1 MNGTYEFLIT
11 VGCLLL
17 LGLAIDMLGKRTSL
31 PRVSLLIIFGI
42 LIGPS
47 TLNLIPNF
55 FLDLFDLIAQMALIM
70 VGFLMGSKL
79 NKEHFNQNSRAIISI
94 SLCGALVTGIVVA
107 VILLLFRVPIELAIL
122 LGCISTATDPAA
134 TMDVVLE
141 SRSKSSF
148 SKILLSVVALD
159 DAWGLIIFSVGLA
172 VVTALSIDNAQISPL
187 IFAFHELGGALLLGI
202 VIGIPAT
209 YLTGR
214 IKPGQPMRTEAL
226 GLVFLCGGLAL
237 WLEVSYLIATMVMGS
252 IVSNFARH
260 HDYTFNE
267 IENMEWPI
275 ISIFFILAGASLE
288 LNSVLLT
295 GLIGGIYIVSRF
307 AGKIAGGAIG
317 AKIGHCSSDVTKWVG
332 LAMLPHAGAALGM
345 ALVAASYF
353 PNYGDTI
360 LSVVISATILFEIIG
375 PLFAK
380 LALVKAD
387 IQKTR

>member
-1 MNGTYEFLIT
+1 
-11 VGCLLL
+11 
-17 LGLAIDMLGKRTSL
+17 
-31 PRVSLLIIFGI
+31 
-42 LIGPS
+42 
-47 TLNLIPNF
+47 
-55 FLDLFDLIAQMALIM
+55 M

-79 NKEHFNQNSRAIISI
+79 NKENFSTNSRAIISI
-94 SLCGALVTGIVVA
+94 SLCGALITGIVVT

-141 SRSKSSF
+141 SRSKSGF
-148 SKILLSVVALD
+148 SKILLSAVALD

-172 VVTALSIDNAQISPL
+172 IVTALSIDNVQTSPL

-237 WLEVSYLIATMVMGS
+237 WMEVSYLIATMIMGS

-267 IENMEWPI
+267 IENMEWPV

-288 LNSVLLT
+288 LNSILLT
-295 GLIGGIYIVSRF
+295 GLIGGVYIISRF
-307 AGKIAGGAIG
+307 AGKVAGGAIG
-317 AKIGHCSSDVTKWVG
+317 AKIGRCNPDVIQWIG

-387 IQKTR
+387 THKTRND